1 MNNKKLKTIL
11 EIVILIICTIY
22 VFQKVEK
29 PYIKNLFG
37 SSDRFI
43 NYNNYSNMFEIN
55 INQETSFI
63 LVLNKNY
70 KINHIIF
77 LSTNTKYLYNKNI
90 ENIGNNKEIINKII
104 EILITNN
111 LLKTD
116 SSITI
121 TRYGKTYYD
130 KFKNYFTKSLENY
143 NISTN
148 INEKDNTIIGKANEL
163 NLEYSTEEDALLK
176 LDYYSKELMSKEKNN
191 INESINNNLDD
202 ENAKSYSN
210 NVYKKIEKYVY
221 ENKIKDLPK
230 ENSNLLITDIPAD
243 DNLQYYPDQNSWY
256 YVSDEKLYAYIE
268 FNNNEKIYNFCYNG
282 SIDSI
287 KNGVC

>member
-22 VFQKVEK
+22 VFQRVEK

-55 INQETSFI
+55 INQETNFI

-268 FNNNEKIYNFCYNG
+268 FVSVKSFVVE
-282 SIDSI
+282 S
-287 KNGVC
+287 

>member
-111 LLKTD
+111 LLKTS

>member
-22 VFQKVEK
+22 VFQRVEK

>member
-22 VFQKVEK
+22 VFQRVEK

-55 INQETSFI
+55 INQETNFI

>member
-22 VFQKVEK
+22 VFQRVEK

-111 LLKTD
+111 LLKTS

>member
-22 VFQKVEK
+22 VFQRVEK

-111 LLKTD
+111 LLKTS

-268 FNNNEKIYNFCYNG
+268 FVSVKSFVVE
-282 SIDSI
+282 S
-287 KNGVC
+287 

>member
-90 ENIGNNKEIINKII
+90 ENIDNNKEIINKII

-111 LLKTD
+111 LLKTS